1 MRLRIERSLWTRGM
15 VWLITLGLAWSIVVR
30 YSESGH
36 HFQTDFDRQFTTH
49 ADCLWML
56 TRFRGELL
64 RSFSQYS
71 FAGEFDLTGTI
82 ISIQMNP
89 DPTPSRRWLPWN
101 SHVVWVK
108 SACRES

>member
-1 MRLRIERSLWTRGM
+1 MRLRIERSLWTRVM
-15 VWLITLGLAWSIVVR
+15 VWLITLCLAWSIVVR
-30 YSESGH
+30 YSEYGQ
-36 HFQTDFDRQFTTH
+36 HFQKDFDQPFTTH

-56 TRFRGELL
+56 TRFREQLL
-64 RSFSQYS
+64 RSFSRYS

-82 ISIQMNP
+82 ISIQRNP
-89 DPTPSRRWLPWN
+89 DPTPNRRWFPWN